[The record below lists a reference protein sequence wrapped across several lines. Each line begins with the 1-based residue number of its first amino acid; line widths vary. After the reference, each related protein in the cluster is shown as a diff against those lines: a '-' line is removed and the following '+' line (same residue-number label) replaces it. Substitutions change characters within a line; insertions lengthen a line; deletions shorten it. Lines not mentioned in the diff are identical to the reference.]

1 MPHELLHAD
10 AALAGLEACVSLPVL
25 HQVMLH
31 LELLFPHGAV
41 KRLQVEVPAHLLI
54 MHRLVGKDFLQW
66 HRKIFYPSL
75 LCVPPEVPP
84 VPPGVPRAPNDA
96 PPIIAAPCS
105 TWFPG
110 SWPGVCEEEEEEVNE
125 EDRKT
130 RIWLLCMSSRSRG
143 LGGWMGVWEEGV
155 GPPNPQAPPQDPHPH
170 KGQSHWRTHRN

>member
-1 MPHELLHAD
+1 MAQKDLLSIPTMCPSRGPISTTQCAQVPYHMP
-10 AALAGLEACVSLPVL
+10 
-25 HQVMLH
+25 
-31 LELLFPHGAV
+31 
-41 KRLQVEVPAHLLI
+41 LI
-54 MHRLVGKDFLQW
+54 ITTL
-66 HRKIFYPSL
+66 
-75 LCVPPEVPP
+75 
-84 VPPGVPRAPNDA
+84 
-96 PPIIAAPCS
+96 CS
-105 TWFPG
+105 TWLPD